1 MRIKGKVPE
10 ELPTLSSSRGFLGAP
25 VEARDRF
32 VVGDERS
39 LRTALNTAEDGSFV
53 ELAADII
60 LTSPVEITQNRLVLL
75 GFRNRLLPT
84 GDMDEVVRLR
94 GEWCVVD
101 GIEVGGDDNSVQ
113 TLTAFVV
120 SGENNVLRDVVV
132 RASTS
137 YSSTASRLRIRDSH
151 ALLASGGVW
160 ADLSLP

>member
-1 MRIKGKVPE
+1 VRIRGKVPQAKGSGAT
-10 ELPTLSSSRGFLGAP
+10 PRGFLGAP

-39 LRTALNTAEDGSFV
+39 LRAAVAAAGNGAFV
-53 ELAADII
+53 ELAADIV
-60 LTSPVEITQNRLVLL
+60 LTEPLEVVADRLVLL

-84 GDMDEVVRLR
+84 GDMTEVVRLL
-94 GEWCVVD
+94 GAWCVVD
-101 GIEVGGDDNSVQ
+101 GVEVGGDDNSVQ
-113 TLTAFVV
+113 TLTGFVV

-137 YSSTASRLRIRDSH
+137 YSSTATRLRIRDSH
-151 ALLASGGVW
+151 ALTTSGGSW